1 LTFKQ
6 SLPEL
11 LVPLTPPRW
20 VAAFSFVL
28 LSLGACALVI
38 SARWAGMSP
47 WLAITLAPIPFLVHF
62 IGRWHN
68 QTSLR
73 GRVLVVSPDKPWQ
86 LAFFSEVAGLTDSLE
101 VIVSQRWQHLFG
113 ITLGLKLQHCPH
125 NMSKT
130 VTMMVWRECV
140 STSVFHEVALQ
151 SARQIDDVARQTK
164 GDAA

>member
-1 LTFKQ
+1 M
-6 SLPEL
+6 
-11 LVPLTPPRW
+11 PLTPPRW
-20 VAAFSFVL
+20 VAAFTFVL

-38 SARWAGMSP
+38 SALWAGLSP
-47 WLAITLAPIPFLVHF
+47 WVATILALIPFLVHF
-62 IGRWHN
+62 IGRWHH

-73 GRVLVVSPDKPWQ
+73 GRVLVVLPDKPWQ
-86 LAFFSEVAGLTDSLE
+86 LAFFSEVTGLTDSIE

-113 ITLGLKLQHCPH
+113 ISLGLKLQHCPH

-130 VTMMVWRECV
+130 VTMVVWRQCV